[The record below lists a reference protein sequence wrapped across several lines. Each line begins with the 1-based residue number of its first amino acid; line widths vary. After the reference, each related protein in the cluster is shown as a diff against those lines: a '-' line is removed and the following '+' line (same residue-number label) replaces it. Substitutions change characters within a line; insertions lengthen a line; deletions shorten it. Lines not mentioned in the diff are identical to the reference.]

1 MKVLFQKCC
10 RPRSAFF
17 THAWVALIVH
27 QYTIMPLVRVAFRRQ
42 RTYIVCSSAY
52 ITTLHSN
59 KTQQLDIST
68 HHDLYSVTSQQC
80 TKAGKSLQKPIA
92 FMRLWRRCMLLP
104 NIQCCPIQ
112 RRVWPLIWHSIDG
125 LHTNCTS
132 RHVSHKVQRH
142 VCCTALLL

>member
-52 ITTLHSN
+52 ITTVQSN

-68 HHDLYSVTSQQC
+68 HHDLYSATTDKNS
-80 TKAGKSLQKPIA
+80 KAGKCSRKSIA
-92 FMRLWRRCMLLP
+92 FMRLLRRYIMLP
-104 NIQCCPIQ
+104 NGQCCPIQ
-112 RRVWPLIWHSIDG
+112 RRVWPLIWHSIG
-125 LHTNCTS
+125 CLHTNCTS
-132 RHVSHKVQRH
+132 RHVSHKAQRH
-142 VCCTALLL
+142 VCCMALLL

>member
-1 MKVLFQKCC
+1 MQVLLPQCR
-10 RPRSAFF
+10 RPRSA
-17 THAWVALIVH
+17 ASWIVLLFH
-27 QYTIMPLVRVAFRRQ
+27 QYAIMIKRVTLRRQ
-42 RTYIVCSSAY
+42 RIYIVCSSAL
-52 ITTLHSN
+52 ITTVQSS
-59 KTQQLDIST
+59 KTQHIDIST